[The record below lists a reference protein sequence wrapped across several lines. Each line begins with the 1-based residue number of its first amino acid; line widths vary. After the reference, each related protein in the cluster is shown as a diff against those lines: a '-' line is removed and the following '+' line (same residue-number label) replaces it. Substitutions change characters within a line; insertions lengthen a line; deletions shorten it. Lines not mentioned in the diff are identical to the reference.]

1 MADTPSSMQLF
12 LEKLGL
18 QGPGVDIR
26 NFAVMETLRITV
38 NIYPMVFVFQ
48 QDEKLLMEM
57 NAAFAELF
65 EMSYSPG
72 ILDIKKAFESNPG
85 ILSLLLGTLSEKKE
99 YISHFHY
106 FERIDRLVYMLID
119 AQMIKKDELHIGTV
133 FIFREISN
141 LIQLETDLLRIDR
154 LSTIGKMAAGI
165 AHEIRNPMTSIRGFL
180 QMLSRDLIGNNWGKQ
195 KAYTDLALQEIDR
208 VNELLNQLLL
218 LAKPVEFV
226 LKDVDI
232 NEMVKDVGK
241 LHESDAII
249 HQIHVKYR
257 LASVPRVK
265 MDENMFKQVLTNL
278 IRNAIEAMEDSGEL
292 KLSTHY
298 EADKDK
304 VVVEVADTGPGIPS
318 YLNDRI
324 FDAFFTTKEH
334 GTGLGLAICQRI
346 VHEFGGHIRMT
357 SKGYGTTFAILL
369 PPSAWE

>member
-18 QGPGVDIR
+18 QGPEVDIR
-26 NFAVMETLRITV
+26 NYAVMEVLRITV

-57 NAAFAELF
+57 NTAFAELF
-65 EMSYSPG
+65 EMPYSPG
-72 ILDIKKAFESNPG
+72 ILEIKKVLEFKPR

-99 YISHFHY
+99 YLSHLYY

-141 LIQLETDLLRIDR
+141 FVQLETDLLRIDR

-165 AHEIRNPMTSIRGFL
+165 AHEVRNPMTSIRGFL
-180 QMLSRDLIGNNWGKQ
+180 QMLSHDLMGKDWEKQ
-195 KAYTDLALQEIDR
+195 KGYTDLSLQEIDR

-226 LKDVDI
+226 LEDVNV

-241 LHESDAII
+241 LHESDAYL
-249 HQIHVKYR
+249 HQIQVKYR
-257 LASVPRVK
+257 LASVPKVK

-278 IRNAIEAMEDSGEL
+278 IRNAIEAMEDSGEMT
-292 KLSTHY
+292 LSTRY

-304 VVVEVADTGPGIPS
+304 VVIEVTDTGPGVPS

-357 SKGYGTTFAILL
+357 SKGYGTTFSILL
-369 PPSAWE
+369 PSST